1 MYFEKFCGALRGKLR
16 VFTESNSESLRE
28 QAKGT
33 KIEGQMVS
41 AAEGNEGKEGG
52 LPQLRPKFELR
63 FPVPEFFTDGNEENE
78 DFRRG
83 KDKAF
88 VSFVVF
94 CLESLRCIR
103 FMRRQTNSA
112 PKSSARRSKF
122 TGTKDQG

>member
-1 MYFEKFCGALRGKLR
+1 MFSCLYVLSFLAVHRWYFEKFCGALRGKLR

-83 KDKAF
+83 RGQSLCF
-88 VSFVVF
+88 
-94 CLESLRCIR
+94 LRCLLFRI
-103 FMRRQTNSA
+103 FSDASA
-112 PKSSARRSKF
+112 L
-122 TGTKDQG
+122 